1 MSLSKDIHVG
11 QTHALDKLSS
21 DEVARLLLEKIV
33 SRRGTTAPSPHSEQ
47 NPKPEQEH
55 AADIRDRHPPY
66 PKDLGAVR
74 GRKEPPGP

>member
-1 MSLSKDIHVG
+1 MSLSKDIHIG
-11 QTHALDKLSS
+11 SERTDALDKLSS

-47 NPKPEQEH
+47 NAKPEQEH

-66 PKDLGAVR
+66 PKDLGGCRAR
-74 GRKEPPGP
+74 